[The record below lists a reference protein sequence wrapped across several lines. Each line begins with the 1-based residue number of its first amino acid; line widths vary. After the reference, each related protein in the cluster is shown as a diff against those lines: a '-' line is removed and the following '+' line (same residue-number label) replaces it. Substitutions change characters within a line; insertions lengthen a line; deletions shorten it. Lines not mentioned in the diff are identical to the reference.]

1 MEHSQGEVPAGGPR
15 RPEPR
20 VAPWYSS
27 RHACKIIR
35 RLFFVVLCAWSVL
48 NKCGQ
53 SETAGWALMRK
64 VIQTAG
70 SALVFGLRQGRPC
83 SATRAHEEQ
92 DLFLCD
98 VKKETARAS
107 L

>member
-1 MEHSQGEVPAGGPR
+1 
-15 RPEPR
+15 
-20 VAPWYSS
+20 
-27 RHACKIIR
+27 
-35 RLFFVVLCAWSVL
+35 
-48 NKCGQ
+48 
-53 SETAGWALMRK
+53 MRK

-83 SATRAHEEQ
+83 SATRAREAQ